1 MFPLET
7 LLKGD
12 LRGVRGDLKRPF
24 DKAWKDYEAKYTK
37 IEKEKKAQAKEA
49 GLIRTEVKPAEIADE
64 LDKERKMFQ
73 LHMCEVRAPRL
84 KAILRLALHIS
95 QYDVFLLVHYVFC

>member
-73 LHMCEVRAPRL
+73 LHMCEVRAPGL
-84 KAILRLALHIS
+84 KATTICASH
-95 QYDVFLLVHYVFC
+95 FLIFFQQSSNR